1 MAPGYVFPGP
11 SVPIKGF
18 TYSVSLCFWAKAETV
33 NSINKNKP
41 KFFIYLLASFITL
54 SCSNKPTLQKY
65 FVENTE
71 DKDFIAIDVSPSILN
86 LEKVT
91 LSDTEE
97 KALKTFEKM
106 NIIAFKKDSLNDTKF
121 KSEVEKVKS
130 ILKDEEYQ
138 QLMKI
143 GSPKQGAA
151 IYFVGEDDDIDE
163 FVVYGNNA
171 TSGFAVVRI
180 LGDNMNPS
188 DVMTLFELMRKS
200 KIDLEQLKPLEGLL
214 K

>member
-1 MAPGYVFPGP
+1 MKVFIITIF
-11 SVPIKGF
+11 SF
-18 TYSVSLCFWAKAETV
+18 
-33 NSINKNKP
+33 
-41 KFFIYLLASFITL
+41 LAL

-65 FVENTE
+65 FVDNTE

>member
-1 MAPGYVFPGP
+1 
-11 SVPIKGF
+11 
-18 TYSVSLCFWAKAETV
+18 
-33 NSINKNKP
+33 
-41 KFFIYLLASFITL
+41 
-54 SCSNKPTLQKY
+54 
-65 FVENTE
+65 
-71 DKDFIAIDVSPSILN
+71 
-86 LEKVT
+86 
-91 LSDTEE
+91 
-97 KALKTFEKM
+97 
-106 NIIAFKKDSLNDTKF
+106 
-121 KSEVEKVKS
+121 
-130 ILKDEEYQ
+130 
-138 QLMKI
+138 MKI

>member
-1 MAPGYVFPGP
+1 MKVF
-11 SVPIKGF
+11 II
-18 TYSVSLCFWAKAETV
+18 TV
-33 NSINKNKP
+33 
-41 KFFIYLLASFITL
+41 LTFITL

-65 FVENTE
+65 FVEHTE

-86 LEKVT
+86 LEKAT

-121 KSEVEKVKS
+121 KNEVEKVKS

-143 GSPKQGAA
+143 GSSKQGAA

-171 TSGFAVVRI
+171 TSGFVVVRI
-180 LGDNMNPS
+180 LGNNMNPN
-188 DVMTLFELMRKS
+188 DVMTLFEIVRKS
-200 KIDLEQLKPLEGLL
+200 KIDIEQLKPFEKMML
-214 K
+214 

>member
-1 MAPGYVFPGP
+1 MKVF
-11 SVPIKGF
+11 II
-18 TYSVSLCFWAKAETV
+18 
-33 NSINKNKP
+33 SI
-41 KFFIYLLASFITL
+41 FSFLAL

-71 DKDFIAIDVSPSILN
+71 NKDFIAIDVSPSILN
-86 LEKVT
+86 LEKVA
-91 LSDTEE
+91 LSESEE
-97 KALKTFEKM
+97 KALKTFDKM
-106 NIIAFKKDSLNDTKF
+106 NIIAFKKDSLNEVKF
-121 KSEVEKVKS
+121 KDEVTKVKS
-130 ILKDEEYQ
+130 ILKGEEYQ
-138 QLMKI
+138 QLIKF
-143 GSPKQGAA
+143 GSSNQGAA
-151 IYFVGEDDDIDE
+151 VYFVGEDDNIDE

-180 LGDNMNPS
+180 LGDNMNPN